1 MGARDDEFLLDSYS
15 STVTRVA
22 HTASAAVAH
31 IKVRKQPQ
39 RGNAGGQGSGSGFL
53 FTPDG
58 FTLTNAHVVEG
69 ASELRAAFADGTESV
84 ARLVGIDASTDVA
97 VLRIESHP
105 RAFLPLGSSAA
116 LQPGQLAVAVGNPLG
131 FDFTVTAGIVSA
143 LGRSLPSRGGRM
155 VEDVIQTD
163 VALNPGNSG
172 GPLLDSAAQVIGVNT
187 AVIPSAQG
195 LSFAVAIDTA
205 RWVAGELMRHGAVRR
220 GKLGV
225 QCAAMALPRRWVRE
239 NEWPVATGVRVVEV
253 VTGSAAARDGLRSGD
268 ILIGCDGTPLAQ
280 LSDLL
285 KRLAGEGY
293 GRPLLLKLLR
303 PVAGTLTTLYLTV
316 TPGG

>member
-1 MGARDDEFLLDSYS
+1 MGARDDNFFPDSYS
-15 STVTRVA
+15 ATVTQVA
-22 HTASAAVAH
+22 QVASAAVAH
-31 IKVRKQPQ
+31 IKVRK
-39 RGNAGGQGSGSGFL
+39 RGRDGVPGQQGSGSGFL

-58 FTLTNAHVVEG
+58 FALTNAHVVEG
-69 ASELRAAFADGTESV
+69 ASELRTAFADGTESS
-84 ARLVGIDASTDVA
+84 ARLVGQDASTDIA
-97 VLRIESHP
+97 VIRIEAHP
-105 RAFLPLGSSAA
+105 AAFLPLGSSAQ
-116 LQPGQLAVAVGNPLG
+116 LRPGQLAVAVGNPLG

-143 LGRSLPSRGGRM
+143 LGRSLPARGGRM
-155 VEDVIQTD
+155 IEDVIQTD

-172 GPLLDSAAQVIGVNT
+172 GPLLDGAAQVIGVNT

-205 RWVAGELMRHGAVRR
+205 RWVAGELMRHGVVRR
-220 GKLGV
+220 GRLGV

-239 NEWPVATGVRVVEV
+239 NDWPVSTGVRLVDVAA
-253 VTGSAAARDGLRSGD
+253 GGPAARDGLREGD
-268 ILIGCDGTPLAQ
+268 ILVGCDGVPLAQ

-303 PVAGTLTTLYLTV
+303 PVAGTLTTTYLTV
-316 TPGG
+316 QPGT

>member
-1 MGARDDEFLLDSYS
+1 MGARDDLFPDSYS
-15 STVTRVA
+15 ATVTRVA
-22 HTASAAVAH
+22 QAASAAVAH
-31 IKVRKQPQ
+31 IKVRKRAGSG
-39 RGNAGGQGSGSGFL
+39 RGAGGQGSGSGFL

-58 FTLTNAHVVEG
+58 FALTNAHVVDG
-69 ASELRAAFADGTESV
+69 ASELRAAFADGTESS
-84 ARLVGIDASTDVA
+84 ARLVGLDASTDIA

-105 RAFLPLGSSAA
+105 AAALTIGSSAA

-143 LGRSLPSRGGRM
+143 LGRSLPARGGRM
-155 VEDVIQTD
+155 IEDVIQTD

-172 GPLLDSAAQVIGVNT
+172 GPLLDGAARVIGVNT

-195 LSFAVAIDTA
+195 LSFAVAADTA

-220 GKLGV
+220 GRLGI
-225 QCAAMALPRRWVRE
+225 QCAVLALPRRWVRE
-239 NEWPVATGVRVVEV
+239 NEWPVATGVRVMHVAPD
-253 VTGSAAARDGLRSGD
+253 SPAARAGLHEGD
-268 ILIGCDGTPLAQ
+268 VLVGCDGVPLAQ

-293 GRPLLLKLLR
+293 GKPLLLKLLR
-303 PVAGTLTTLYLTV
+303 PVAGTLTPLYLTV
-316 TPGG
+316 VPGH

>member
-1 MGARDDEFLLDSYS
+1 MGARDEFLLDSYS
-15 STVTRVA
+15 ATVTRVA

-31 IKVRKQPQ
+31 ILVRKPSQ
-39 RGNAGGQGSGSGFL
+39 RGQAGGDGSGSGFL

-69 ASELRAAFADGTESV
+69 ASALRAAFADGTESV
-84 ARLVGIDASTDVA
+84 ARLVGIDTATDVA

-105 RAFLPLGSSAA
+105 GAFLPLGSSAA

-143 LGRSLPSRGGRM
+143 LGRSPPARGGQM
-155 VEDVIQTD
+155 IEDVIQTD

-205 RWVAGELMRHGAVRR
+205 RWVAGELMRHGSVRR
-220 GKLGV
+220 GKLGL
-225 QCAAMALPRRWVRE
+225 QCAAMALPRRWVRQ
-239 NEWPVATGVRVVEV
+239 NAWPAATGLRVVDV
-253 VTGSAAARDGLRSGD
+253 VPGSAAARAGLHSGD
-268 ILIGCDGTPLAQ
+268 ILVGCDGTPLVQ

-316 TPGG
+316 SPG